1 MAVYE
6 YVGLDGA
13 GKSIKGVI
21 DADTPKAAR
30 TRLRKQG
37 MFPTEV
43 WEQKATAMRGRG
55 LNVEIDFSKYFQR
68 VSVQDL
74 ATLTSQ
80 LSTLVAAA
88 IPMVEALGALI
99 DQTENPKLKAIL
111 TDVREK
117 VNEGS
122 SLARALRGHPTVF
135 SDLFV
140 NMVDAGEHSGALD
153 VVLQRLTT
161 YTESAVALRGKL
173 VAALTYPI
181 LMMGVSTALVLGL
194 FGFVVPKLK
203 RIFDSFD
210 TTLPLITR
218 VIFGVSNAITGYW
231 WLLLLFLAA
240 VAYGVNRWI
249 RTPTGRRWMHKQML
263 RLPIFGPL
271 NRRVA
276 VSRFCRTLG
285 TLLTSGVPILTAL
298 GIVKTVVDNVVIS
311 EAVEAAG
318 RNIAEGQSIAGPLRA
333 SGEFPP
339 IVTHMITIG
348 EKTGELEAMLGKVAD
363 AYDTE
368 VENTVNT
375 MTSLLTP
382 ILTIF
387 MGGIVFTVALGI
399 LLPMMSLSG
408 SIR

>member
-13 GKSIKGVI
+13 GKAIKGVI
-21 DADTPKAAR
+21 DADTPRAAR

-37 MFPTEV
+37 TFPTEV
-43 WEQKATAMRGRG
+43 REQKAGAMRGQG
-55 LNVEIDFSKYFQR
+55 FNVEIDFSKYFQR
-68 VSVQDL
+68 VTVQEL

-99 DQTENPKLKAIL
+99 DQSENPKLKAIL

-122 SLARALRGHPTVF
+122 SLARALRAHPEIF

-173 VAALTYPI
+173 IAALTYPI

-218 VIFGVSNAITGYW
+218 VIFGLSNAITGYW
-231 WLLLLFLAA
+231 WLLLMIAAA
-240 VAYGVNRWI
+240 VAYGLRRWL
-249 RTPTGRRWMHKQML
+249 RTDSGRRWLHKQML
-263 RLPIFGPL
+263 RMPIFGPL

-298 GIVKTVVDNVVIS
+298 GIVKTVVDNVVIA

-318 RNIAEGQSIAGPLRA
+318 RNIAEGQSIAVPLRA

-339 IVTHMITIG
+339 SSPT
-348 EKTGELEAMLGKVAD
+348 
-363 AYDTE
+363 
-368 VENTVNT
+368 
-375 MTSLLTP
+375 
-382 ILTIF
+382 
-387 MGGIVFTVALGI
+387 
-399 LLPMMSLSG
+399 
-408 SIR
+408 